1 MKQIITALF
10 MVAILLAGAWMTFYL
25 PNADQLDPL
34 HASRPHAIVATIS
47 DFLFGDKRVSPTQNT
62 DNFNSSALLVSR
74 HNAQVNPIPLDDAFV
89 RELVS
94 FYESKEFPARYA
106 QFLDR
111 LHNEKRIHFSPRTES
126 YIERIEAEEADSTT
140 FALTVYIFLEDKH
153 GSRVVSPV
161 RFLADKM
168 RGSPTQQ
175 FIMLPEHNEFQEVPM
190 SNEWTGFALYDI
202 ALFGLLQHGV
212 QLKQ

>member
-1 MKQIITALF
+1 MKQLLTTLF
-10 MVAILLAGAWMTFYL
+10 MVGILLLGAWMTFYL
-25 PNADQLDPL
+25 PNAEQLDPL
-34 HASRPHAIVATIS
+34 HASRPHVIIATIS

-62 DNFNSSALLVSR
+62 DNSNSSALLVSR
-74 HNAQVNPIPLDDAFV
+74 QNAQGNPIPLDEGFV

-106 QFLDR
+106 LFLDR
-111 LHNEKRIHFSPRTES
+111 LQNEKRIRFFPETES

-140 FALTVYIFLEDKH
+140 FALTVYIFLKDKH

-161 RFLADKM
+161 RFLADKT

-190 SNEWTGFALYDI
+190 SNEWAGFTLYDI
-202 ALFGLLQHGV
+202 ALFALLQHGV
-212 QLKQ
+212 